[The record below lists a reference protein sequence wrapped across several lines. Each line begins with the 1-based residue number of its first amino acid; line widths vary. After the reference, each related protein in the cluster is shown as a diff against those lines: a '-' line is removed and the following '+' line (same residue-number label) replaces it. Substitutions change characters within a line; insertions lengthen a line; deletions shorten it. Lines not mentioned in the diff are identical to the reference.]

1 MATNIKQIRGIKHKI
16 SDTEIEQIILGA
28 NGYIYGNFGIN
39 LTDYKINQDTM
50 ESTPPFLAIGTGM
63 GECLGSCIRPQLQLG
78 SYGLLGADN
87 YLQIGIGTDGNNRK
101 AGLMYNYMNQLILNG
116 EDERATLII
125 GNNITSEH
133 SYTEYTTLSTLGVS
147 APRMYIGGTFNNLKN
162 IDKTYQAVI
171 NGNTHIIGN
180 IDVTN
185 VYATGDISTEGKV
198 SGKTNLE
205 YTGTGLIYLQM
216 MKGATSSDNGTY
228 GMVPAPSANA
238 NTLFLSNH
246 GTWEKPSSTISLSDL
261 IGSSIGNN
269 NKPIYWNGSSFQAI
283 DYTINKSVPSDAK
296 FTDTNT
302 WRDVVDAL
310 TSEATDKS
318 LSAKQGKIL
327 NDNKLDITG
336 GTISLPFILK
346 VGKTSENYQQNFSC
360 IMSHSNDTLTYK
372 IDTPINNILLTSM
385 AQAETISITVSLS
398 NSDNISSAVSS
409 GEEGKV
415 FFWGTTYNLDLHG
428 GDTSGNFSGSLS
440 HTETTNGLSSSIII
454 QLPSTKNF
462 SNFTTNATIHIVTT
476 GVSRTVFKISIVDSM
491 PRVQVIDSN
500 GDLKT
505 L

>member
-63 GECLGSCIRPQLQLG
+63 GECLGNCIRPQLQLG
-78 SYGLLGADN
+78 FYGLLGADN
-87 YLQIGIGTDGNNRK
+87 YLQIGIGTNGNNRK

-133 SYTEYTTLSTLGVS
+133 LYTEYTTLSTLGIS

-162 IDKTYQAVI
+162 IDETYQAVI
-171 NGNTHIIGN
+171 NGNTHIIGD

-228 GMVPAPSANA
+228 GMVPAPKANV

-261 IGSSIGNN
+261 IGSSIGTN
-269 NKPIYWNGSSFQAI
+269 NKPVYWNGSSFQTI
-283 DYTINKSVPSDAK
+283 DYTIDKSVPANAK
-296 FTDTNT
+296 FTDT
-302 WRDVVDAL
+302 WREVVDTL
-310 TSEATDKS
+310 VSEATDKS
-318 LSAKQGKIL
+318 LSAKQGKVL

-346 VGKTSENYQQNFSC
+346 TGKTSEDYQQNFSC

-372 IDTPINNILLTSM
+372 IDTSINNILLTSM
-385 AQAETISITVSLS
+385 AQSETIHISVSLS
-398 NSDNISSAVSS
+398 NQDNISSAVGS
-409 GEEGKV
+409 GEEGQII
-415 FFWGTTYNLDLHG
+415 FWGTVYNINLAG
-428 GDTSGNFSGSLS
+428 GDTSGDFSGTLTYTGS
-440 HTETTNGLSSSIII
+440 TGGLPGSIII
-454 QLPSTKNF
+454 SLPSTKNF
-462 SNFTTNATIHIVTT
+462 SNFTTTATIHIVTT
-476 GVSRTVFKISIVDSM
+476 GTSRTIFKISMVDSI
-491 PRVQVIDSN
+491 PRVQVLDSN